1 VWKEIEGDLAQP
13 HPMHRLLQGDV
24 GSGKT
29 VIAVL
34 AALRAVEN
42 GLQAAVMAPTEILA
56 EQHFRKFS
64 EWLVPLGLEAAWL
77 TGSQTKKSANP
88 RLPPLPRE
96 NAGRNRHACAV
107 PGTRAVPL
115 AGPRRGRRAASLRCC
130 ASALPYEE
138 KEPNRTSS

>member
-1 VWKEIEGDLAQP
+1 HTAVLVERLPFRLSRAQRRVWKEIEGDLAQP

-64 EWLVPLGLEAAWL
+64 EWLVPLGLEIAWL
-77 TGSQTKKSANP
+77 TGSQTKKE
-88 RLPPLPRE
+88 RE
-96 NAGRNRHACAV
+96 SE
-107 PGTRAVPL
+107 
-115 AGPRRGRRAASLRCC
+115 RGAIASRRAAV
-130 ASALPYEE
+130 ALG
-138 KEPNRTSS
+138 